1 MRCSISSS
9 QSSLPGEALE
19 SSKQRAIDE
28 TAAAAACF
36 LSTSAPHMARNQ
48 KRKRAASPADEEGD
62 AKRDKAETS
71 ASAATAGGG
80 AAGAGASSSDGEAAA
95 ESLRIT
101 PASQKDVGPAA
112 KGRVMSAF
120 EGYLTVVSGMYFNGD
135 ARASVKGKP
144 KRDPS
149 ILPLQ
154 RRSTLGMLT
163 SPARRERPLDEWN
176 PRELAAFEASIC
188 AVGKNFSA
196 IQKQV
201 RTKSTKEIVEFFYL
215 WKKTSHYDAWKK
227 GYEKEYEIVEE

>member
-1 MRCSISSS
+1 MKR
-9 QSSLPGEALE
+9 
-19 SSKQRAIDE
+19 RAGARERDG
-28 TAAAAACF
+28 
-36 LSTSAPHMARNQ
+36 SAPCFFPTLLHMARNQ
-48 KRKRAASPADEEGD
+48 KRKRAASPADAEEGD
-62 AKRDKAETS
+62 AKRDKSETA
-71 ASAATAGGG
+71 ASSSAGG
-80 AAGAGASSSDGEAAA
+80 GAGASSSEGETVAA
-95 ESLRIT
+95 SPGIT

-176 PRELAAFEASIC
+176 PRELAAFEAAIC

-201 RTKSTKEIVEFFYL
+201 RTKSTKEIIEFFYL